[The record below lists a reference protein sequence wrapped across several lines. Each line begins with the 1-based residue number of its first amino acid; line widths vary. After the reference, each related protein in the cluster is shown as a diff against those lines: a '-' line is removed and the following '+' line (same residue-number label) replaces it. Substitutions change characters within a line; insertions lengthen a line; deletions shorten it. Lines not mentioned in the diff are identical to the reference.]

1 MKKRSLQLQQLNTKM
16 QAYAELAGVVSP
28 PTGWVRAL
36 RVALG
41 MSMEQLGKKLG
52 ITKQSVLSVEKRE
65 RDGSIT
71 LKALSEVAAALDMK
85 LVYGFAPKDGSLEA
99 MIERK
104 ARERAR
110 EIVLR
115 ASHTMRLEEQENSV
129 NRISNAIEE
138 KTFLFKNE
146 LPKILWD

>member
-16 QAYAELAGVVSP
+16 KAYAELTGVVSP

>member
-16 QAYAELAGVVSP
+16 QAYAELTGVVSP

>member
-1 MKKRSLQLQQLNTKM
+1 
-16 QAYAELAGVVSP
+16 
-28 PTGWVRAL
+28 
-36 RVALG
+36 
-41 MSMEQLGKKLG
+41 
-52 ITKQSVLSVEKRE
+52 
-65 RDGSIT
+65 
-71 LKALSEVAAALDMK
+71 LSEVAAALDMK
-85 LVYGFAPKDGSLEA
+85 LVYGLAPKDGSLEA

-115 ASHTMRLEEQENSV
+115 ASNTMRLEEQENSTD
-129 NRISNAIEE
+129 RISNAIEE

>member
-85 LVYGFAPKDGSLEA
+85 LVYGLAPKDGSLEA

-115 ASHTMRLEEQENSV
+115 ASNTMRLEEQENSTD
-129 NRISNAIEE
+129 RISNAIEE

>member
-1 MKKRSLQLQQLNTKM
+1 MKKRSLQIQQLNTKM
-16 QAYAELAGVVSP
+16 QAYAELTGVVSP

-115 ASHTMRLEEQENSV
+115 ASHTMRLEEQENSTD
-129 NRISNAIEE
+129 RISNAIKE

>member
-1 MKKRSLQLQQLNTKM
+1 MKKRSLQIQQLNTKM
-16 QAYAELAGVVSP
+16 QAYAELTGVVSP